1 MTPRVGVVGHVEHVE
16 FAVVDRLPGTGEVVH
31 AREWFTAAGGGGA
44 VAAVQLG
51 KLAGAAL
58 FLTALGTD
66 AVAADLAAEL
76 DRRGLTVHAARR
88 DRPHRR
94 GFTHVDA
101 RTGERTITI
110 MGERIVPTGADPLP
124 WDELERLDAV
134 FFTAGDAAALRHA
147 RRARILVVAVRAFD
161 ALLEAGVEADAIVAS
176 AGDATEQHDVGRIR
190 PRPRHVV
197 RTEGAKGGEYMSAD
211 GTTGRWAATDPPG
224 PVLDAYGCGDA
235 FAAGMTYGLA
245 AGQDPADALALG
257 ARCSAHA
264 LTGRGPYDGQ
274 YAPAR
279 AQPPSARRSAS

>member
-1 MTPRVGVVGHVEHVE
+1 MTPAVGVVGHVEHVE

-44 VAAVQLG
+44 VAAVQLR
-51 KLAGAAL
+51 KLAGSAL

-66 AVAADLAAEL
+66 AIAADLEHEL
-76 DRRGLTVHAARR
+76 EAHGLTLHAARR
-88 DRPHRR
+88 ERPHRR

-101 RTGERTITI
+101 TTGERTITI

-124 WDELERLDAV
+124 WDDLGHLDAV

-161 ALLEAGVEADAIVAS
+161 ALLEAGVEVDAVVAS
-176 AGDATEQHDVGRIR
+176 AADATEQHDVGRIR

-197 RTEGAKGGEYMSAD
+197 RTEGAGGGAYTSAD

-224 PVLDAYGCGDA
+224 PVLDAYGSGDA
-235 FAAGMTYGLA
+235 FGAGLTYGLA
-245 AGQDPADALALG
+245 AGQDLAGALALG
-257 ARCSAHA
+257 ARCGAHA

-274 YAPAR
+274 YDPAR
-279 AQPPSARRSAS
+279 AQPPSARRNAS